1 MVLRL
6 RAFKATEDP
15 EGCAKFVK
23 GHGDILTSIGVNK
36 VTSSSP
42 TWVDNPGTFVL
53 VVEDPET
60 KAVLG
65 GARVD
70 TSFGNTKLPIS
81 DATSYMDPK
90 VDDYIAEEAK
100 LGTGEICGLWNS
112 RKVAGMGF
120 GSLFLTRAAVTISHQ
135 VGVHSLFALCAPYTV
150 ATAETFG
157 YGIIKD
163 LGNDGTFYYP
173 KLDLLA
179 TAMLLPDTSTIE
191 NATDLEKERVFSLRN
206 DPSQFF
212 EEESR
217 RKNVPI
223 QYDLGIKG

>member
-6 RAFKATEDP
+6 RAFKAIEDP
-15 EGCAKFVK
+15 ESCAKFVK

-42 TWVDNPGTFVL
+42 NWVENPGTFVL
-53 VVEDPET
+53 VVEDPDT
-60 KAVLG
+60 NAVLG

-70 TSFGNTKLPIS
+70 TSFGNGRLPIS
-81 DATSYMDPK
+81 DATAYMDPK
-90 VDDYIAEEAK
+90 VDEYIAKEAK
-100 LGTGEICGLWNS
+100 TGTGEICGLWNS

-120 GSLFLTRAAVTISHQ
+120 GSLFLTRAAVTISHA
-135 VGVHSLFALCAPYTV
+135 VGVKSLFALCAPYTV

-157 YGIIKD
+157 YGIIKE

-179 TAMLLPDTSTIE
+179 TAMLLPDTFSIVG
-191 NATDLEKERVFSLRN
+191 AAALEKERIISLREN
-206 DPSQFF
+206 PQQYF
-212 EEESR
+212 EEDSR
-217 RKNVPI
+217 RRKVPI
-223 QYDLGIKG
+223 QYDLGIKV